1 MEESDKIQLLSN
13 MGIAILTSNEIYNFS
28 ELLEQP
34 LLKSLENSEF
44 KWVYELLILF
54 NQGDIATFNNVID
67 DACSRDVKILFIFR
81 KDFWKIKRL

>member
-34 LLKSLENSEF
+34 LLKSGFMNYLFYSI
-44 KWVYELLILF
+44 KVILLLLIMLLMML
-54 NQGDIATFNNVID
+54 A
-67 DACSRDVKILFIFR
+67 LEM
-81 KDFWKIKRL
+81 